1 MISYDARPLIK
12 ITPPQSAK
20 DRRVKTYTFV
30 EAAKRLPC
38 NWPESDV
45 VPILRRINPD
55 LMGQIRTL
63 FIVLSDDQFRRVWEP
78 SRSQRQLPQR
88 PQRPPTLPTAP
99 RTPRAAHPPRTP
111 PRRAS
116 PAHTRGGL
124 LQRPRAQLRRKI
136 LKDLFCFSRLV
147 EFQ

>member
-38 NWPESDV
+38 NWPENDV

-55 LMGQIRTL
+55 LLGQVRSI
-63 FIVLSDDQFRRVWEP
+63 FIVLSDDQFRKVLNTLKKP
-78 SRSQRQLPQR
+78 HVNP
-88 PQRPPTLPTAP
+88 PPTKEAEADDDEVSMTSEVSEPTTKP
-99 RTPRAAHPPRTP
+99 ESSKSRGSTLKRGAAST
-111 PRRAS
+111 A
-116 PAHTRGGL
+116 GG
-124 LQRPRAQLRRKI
+124 PSAK
-136 LKDLFCFSRLV
+136 K
-147 EFQ
+147 